1 MAVTAAELQVVYAG
15 LLQREINKA
24 NIFVPFCNR
33 RWEAQVQGNRTVKI
47 PKSETAIALQTYTHG
62 NDWSSTRDDVDI
74 DYTDFTPNRARQ
86 NTVDIPYNVARELPV
101 DLVVDAAQK
110 QGRAYANDQDTVA
123 YAAMYAGLVAAN
135 VANLGTSA
143 NFIPTTGVASV
154 AAARPFVWT
163 ALWQLWLRAQATNI
177 ATPAGEGGTSNLWCV
192 MPPYLF
198 YALEEYL
205 RASGNSDAVASNV
218 IASGGPSRF
227 LGLFDIYISNQD
239 MTESRSSKDHGIIL
253 AGTTDA
259 TTWAEKPSVVQP
271 LAPGVN
277 QTGPFWRLNV
287 MRETG
292 VLVENSDFLLARAIR
307 QET

>member
-1 MAVTAAELQVVYAG
+1 
-15 LLQREINKA
+15 
-24 NIFVPFCNR
+24 
-33 RWEAQVQGNRTVKI
+33 
-47 PKSETAIALQTYTHG
+47 
-62 NDWSSTRDDVDI
+62 
-74 DYTDFTPNRARQ
+74 
-86 NTVDIPYNVARELPV
+86 
-101 DLVVDAAQK
+101 
-110 QGRAYANDQDTVA
+110 
-123 YAAMYAGLVAAN
+123 MYAGLIAAN

-218 IASGGPSRF
+218 ISSGGPSRF

-271 LAPGVN
+271 LAPSEN